1 MQVYH
6 FVTNWFFDAP
16 IEQVWNEIV
25 DAQSWPH
32 WWPSYRKVT
41 PLTPGSTLQ
50 VGSRA
55 ASEVRGKL
63 PYSLRFTVEVTELEA
78 PHLLALNSSGA
89 LVGKGRFVLE
99 ERDGGTAL
107 TYYWDVGTSNPLLNL
122 LARLPFFRA
131 MIEDNHDYI
140 MDEGYAGLKQ
150 RLGTK
155 AESLD

>member
-63 PYSLRFTVEVTELEA
+63 PYSLRFIVEVPSWSAASPGAQLVRR
-78 PHLLALNSSGA
+78 SGRQRP
-89 LVGKGRFVLE
+89 VFGR
-99 ERDGGTAL
+99 A
-107 TYYWDVGTSNPLLNL
+107 
-122 LARLPFFRA
+122 
-131 MIEDNHDYI
+131 
-140 MDEGYAGLKQ
+140 
-150 RLGTK
+150 
-155 AESLD
+155 